1 MNFKIIVAC
10 DSKNGIGLNNT
21 IPWKLSKEIQYFKK
35 ITTHRTN
42 PLLLNVVIMGRKTWD
57 SIPDNYKPL
66 SNRINIVL
74 TKTLT
79 SKSNFT
85 NLFFCSSIENS
96 IDLLNSIKNVN
107 LDNIYI
113 IGGESIYRE
122 VLTNS
127 KCTKIYLTEIY
138 NNYNCDKFFP
148 EIPNYYKLVT
158 ISNFIEDNNEYYRN
172 LVYYNTNTNT
182 NTNTNNSN
190 PYELWENKE
199 ERNYLDVMQKIL
211 TFGEKK
217 IDRTKI
223 GILSLFGESLKYD
236 LRDTFPVLT
245 TRRQFLRGVFE
256 ELKFYISGK
265 TDNSILNDNKITI
278 WNANTTREF
287 LDKRGLSH
295 YPENDMGETYGFNFR
310 HYGAEYKTCK
320 EDYTNK
326 GFDQIDYVLNLIKND
341 PTSRRIIIDIWNC
354 STLHKAALPPCLCKY
369 QFNVNL
375 EKQEL
380 DLIIYLRS
388 SDFFLANNWNTC
400 TGAFLVHMIC
410 NLKDINL
417 TPGTLT
423 VFSADTHIYLS
434 HIEQSK
440 ENIKREPRPFPK
452 LVIKD
457 KKDKLEDFNYSD
469 MKIIGYKPYKTISAK
484 MAV

>member
-1 MNFKIIVAC
+1 MDFKLIVAC

-21 IPWKLSKEIQYFKK
+21 IPWNLSKEIQYFKK
-35 ITTHRTN
+35 ITTHTTN
-42 PLLLNVVIMGRKTWD
+42 PILLNVVIMGRKTWD
-57 SIPDNYKPL
+57 SISDNYKPL
-66 SNRINIVL
+66 TNRINIVL
-74 TKTLT
+74 TRTEINNCI
-79 SKSNFT
+79 SK
-85 NLFFCSSIENS
+85 NLFYCSSIENS
-96 IDLLNSIKNVN
+96 ISLLKTIKNVN

-122 VLTNS
+122 ALTNF

-148 EIPNYYKLVT
+148 EVPSYYKLATV
-158 ISNFIEDNNEYYRN
+158 SNFIKDHNEYYRN
-172 LVYYNTNTNT
+172 LVYYNTNSS
-182 NTNTNNSN
+182 NS
-190 PYELWENKE
+190 YELWKNKE
-199 ERNYLDVMQKIL
+199 ECNYLDVMQKIL
-211 TFGEKK
+211 TLGEKK

-223 GILSLFGESLKYD
+223 GILSLFGETLKYD

-320 EDYTNK
+320 EDYNNK
-326 GFDQIDYVLNLIKND
+326 GFDQIDYVLNLIKTD

-354 STLHKAALPPCLCKY
+354 STIHKAALPPCLCKY
-369 QFNVNL
+369 QFNVNV

-469 MKIIGYKPYKTISAK
+469 MKIIGYKPYKTISAE

>member
-1 MNFKIIVAC
+1 
-10 DSKNGIGLNNT
+10 
-21 IPWKLSKEIQYFKK
+21 
-35 ITTHRTN
+35 
-42 PLLLNVVIMGRKTWD
+42 
-57 SIPDNYKPL
+57 
-66 SNRINIVL
+66 
-74 TKTLT
+74 
-79 SKSNFT
+79 
-85 NLFFCSSIENS
+85 
-96 IDLLNSIKNVN
+96 
-107 LDNIYI
+107 
-113 IGGESIYRE
+113 
-122 VLTNS
+122 
-127 KCTKIYLTEIY
+127 
-138 NNYNCDKFFP
+138 
-148 EIPNYYKLVT
+148 
-158 ISNFIEDNNEYYRN
+158 
-172 LVYYNTNTNT
+172 
-182 NTNTNNSN
+182 
-190 PYELWENKE
+190 
-199 ERNYLDVMQKIL
+199 MQKIL
-211 TFGEKK
+211 TLGEKK
-217 IDRTKI
+217 IDRTEI
-223 GILSLFGESLKYD
+223 GILSLFGETLKYD

-326 GFDQIDYVLNLIKND
+326 GFDQIDYVLNLIKTD

-354 STLHKAALPPCLCKY
+354 STIHKAALPPCLCKY
-369 QFNVNL
+369 QFNVNV

-452 LVIKD
+452 LIIND

-469 MKIIGYKPYKTISAK
+469 MKIIGYKPYKTISAE